1 MRKGKEKVIDED
13 SAYLKSELA
22 LSSGKHVLRKLA
34 KCVGEY
40 KTVSILTPILVFLE
54 VICEVLIPLFMAQ
67 MINAGTAAQNGATS
81 FDLNLDF
88 GAWSVH
94 LATFDSV
101 LNLSLVAGS
110 LMVGFA
116 VISMFF
122 GAMGGRLSAIACTG
136 FAKNVRQKE
145 YYKIQQFS
153 FLNLDHFSIPS
164 LVTRL
169 TTDITNLQMAYQT
182 IIRLFARAPMMLLFA
197 LAMAISISP
206 SLSLVF
212 AVAIPVF
219 IIGVVVGVIIIF
231 PKFSRMLR
239 KYDKMNEDTEEN
251 IRAIRTVKAFV
262 REGHETKKFKEISSQ
277 VQKLQYSAEKIL
289 VAAMPVLSF
298 IVYGC
303 MLGIVWFGGNFVMAG
318 NMTLGDFSA
327 FLSYLMN
334 ILMSA
339 TMLGIGLFMIV
350 IARASAGRV
359 VEVFDEEIDIVDK
372 EDALDV
378 EVKDGSVK
386 FENVSFSYSKN
397 PDKLNL
403 ENINLDIKAGQT
415 VGILGGTGSSKTT
428 LVQLIPRLYDVYD
441 GSVKIGGVDVR
452 DYKLSRIRDSVA
464 MVLQNNTLFSGT
476 IEENLKWGNENATR
490 EEIDKAAKAAQA
502 YDFIMGFEKGYDT
515 ELGQG
520 GVNVSGGQKQRLCI
534 ARALLKEPKI
544 MILDDST
551 SAVDT
556 ATDAKIRAGFKQEF
570 KDTTV
575 FIIAQRISSIQDAD
589 VILVMDNGKLIA
601 QGNHK
606 ELIKSCEIYRDI
618 CEEQNKG
625 VSNG

>member
-1 MRKGKEKVIDED
+1 MSKQEKILDED
-13 SAYLKSELA
+13 KAYLKEELG
-22 LSSGKHVLRKLA
+22 LSRGKHVIRKLA
-34 KCVGEY
+34 SCVGEY
-40 KTVSILTPILVFLE
+40 VSYSILTPIFVLLE
-54 VICEVLIPLFMAQ
+54 VICEVLIPLLMAQ
-67 MINAGTAAQNGATS
+67 MVNAGTAAQNGATE
-81 FDLNLDF
+81 FPLNLDF

-94 LATFDSV
+94 LMTFDSA
-101 LNLSLVAGS
+101 LNLSLVAGA

-122 GAMGGRLSAIACTG
+122 GAMGGRFSAIACTG

-169 TTDITNLQMAYQT
+169 TTDITNIQMAYQT
-182 IIRLFARAPMMLLFA
+182 IIRLFARAPLMLIFA
-197 LAMAISISP
+197 LAMVISISP

-212 AVAIPVF
+212 AVAIPFF
-219 IIGVVVGVIIIF
+219 IVGIILGIAILF
-231 PKFSRMLR
+231 PKFSKMLR
-239 KYDKMNEDTEEN
+239 KYDKMNENTEEN

-262 REGHETKKFKEISSQ
+262 REEHETKKFKEVSSQ
-277 VQKLQYSAEKIL
+277 VQKLQYNAEKIL

-298 IVYGC
+298 IIYGC
-303 MLGIVWFGGNFVMAG
+303 MIGIVWFGGGFVMDG
-318 NMTLGDFSA
+318 KMSLGDFSA

-339 TMLGIGLFMIV
+339 TMIALGLFMIV

-359 VEVFDEEIDIVDK
+359 CEVFDEEIDIVDK

-378 EVKDGSVK
+378 EVKDGSVT

-403 ENINLDIKAGQT
+403 ENINIDIKAGQT

-476 IEENLKWGNENATR
+476 IEENLKWGNEEATR
-490 EEIDKAAKAAQA
+490 EQIDRAAKAAQA

-515 ELGQG
+515 DLGQG

-556 ATDAKIRAGFKQEF
+556 ATDAKIRAAFKQEF
-570 KDTTV
+570 TNTTV

-589 VILVMDNGKLIA
+589 VILVMDNGKIIA

-606 ELIKSCEIYRDI
+606 ELMKSCDIYKDI
-618 CEEQNKG
+618 CDEQNKG
-625 VSNG
+625 VTK